1 MGRRTQSIVSTLL
14 MITSVAL
21 LVIVGVLYIRDRDD
35 SSDPVPPTAM
45 PGGHNQAINVLEAF
59 RAQDL
64 DAEFGEQGTDV
75 RSTVLERPGQMI
87 ELENGRAYVFIY
99 PDTFTRDDTLLD
111 LLPEDVDL
119 IDISGDE
126 VAYDSIELYAGSNI
140 AVVLVDSDEETAE
153 KVRSAVEGLT

>member
-1 MGRRTQSIVSTLL
+1 MGRRAQSIVSTLL

-21 LVIVGVLYIRDRDD
+21 LVIVGVLYLRDRND
-35 SSDPVPPTAM
+35 SNDPVPPTAI

-75 RSTVLERPGQMI
+75 RSTILERPGQMI

-99 PDTFTRDDTLLD
+99 PDSFTRDDTLLD

-119 IDISGDE
+119 VDINGDE
-126 VAYDSIELYAGSNI
+126 LEFDTIDLFAGSNV
-140 AVVLVDSDEETAE
+140 AVVLVDSDDETAE
-153 KVRSAVEGLT
+153 KVRAAVEGLT